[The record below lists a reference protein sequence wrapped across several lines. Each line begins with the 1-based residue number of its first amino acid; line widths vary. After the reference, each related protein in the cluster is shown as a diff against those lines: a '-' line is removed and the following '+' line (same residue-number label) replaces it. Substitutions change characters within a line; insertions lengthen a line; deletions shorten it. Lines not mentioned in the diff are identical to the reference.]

1 MVAAVTGGAASTTPD
16 PRNPKTP
23 SAAAARPPLLPSEK
37 DNGNGSSPSNPR
49 KPKSKTVSSR
59 YMSPSTST
67 PNSSSVASSRRFP
80 SPSVSSSSRNSP
92 SLTSSKRSVSV
103 DRRRP
108 AAVRHLTADLD
119 SRSGGAVISAAS
131 KLLVTSTRSLAVSF
145 QGESFS
151 LPVSKTK
158 VSHSTPNPTTVRKA
172 TPERKRTVVTPL
184 PEGKAESS
192 KDQLE
197 KNPKSADHHLWPGK
211 NRASNHLS
219 RSSSKLIGPFNER
232 RLSCSGRLSLDS
244 VERAHDRNSVKNEL
258 LMHPYDIITTS
269 DSDSMSSDSTSG
281 VHRSSG
287 PRAIAASARFWQETN
302 SRLRRL
308 QDNNSCGPKLIV
320 PPKSKK
326 FMSNG
331 PLLSPVRGNTIMAS
345 QPRGKSPSPSPSRMR
360 NADNSFFIGNGFGV
374 MPSVLSYAVDVRR
387 GKVGENGILDAHFLR
402 LLYNRHLQWRFV
414 NARAEGVLRVQQ
426 RSVKKH
432 LWNAWITIS
441 DLRGTVTKKRHRLHL
456 LRQKLKLA
464 TILKRETTFLEEWAS
479 LDKEHSISL
488 LGAIEALTASTLCL
502 PVVGAIGNVQSMH
515 DAIGSAFDIMQTMA
529 PSIYFLLPMVEKL
542 NSLSSELVK
551 VTTKEQALLER
562 CTYVLSSLAAMQV
575 KDNSLRTHIIQNARL

>member
-1 MVAAVTGGAASTTPD
+1 MVAAVTGGAASTPD
-16 PRNPKTP
+16 PQNPKTP
-23 SAAAARPPLLPSEK
+23 SAADARLPFLPSEK

-67 PNSSSVASSRRFP
+67 PNSSSVATSRRFP
-80 SPSVSSSSRNSP
+80 SPSVSRSSRNSP
-92 SLTSSKRSVSV
+92 SLTPKRSVSV

-108 AAVRHLTADLD
+108 AAVTPLTADLD
-119 SRSGGAVISAAS
+119 SRSGSAAVISAAS
-131 KLLVTSTRSLAVSF
+131 KLLVTSTRSLSVSF

-158 VSHSTPNPTTVRKA
+158 VSHSTPNPTSMRKG
-172 TPERKRTVVTPL
+172 TPERRRTVVNPL
-184 PEGKAESS
+184 PEGKPESS
-192 KDQLE
+192 GDQLE
-197 KNPKSADHHLWPGK
+197 KNPKSADHHLWPSR
-211 NRASNHLS
+211 NRAANHLS

-244 VERAHDRNSVKNEL
+244 VERAHDRNLVKNEL
-258 LMHPYDIITTS
+258 LMHPYDITTTS

-281 VHRSSG
+281 VRGSCRVHRSNG
-287 PRAIAASARFWQETN
+287 PLSIAASARFWQETN

-308 QDNNSCGPKLIV
+308 QDSSPGPKLIV
-320 PPKSKK
+320 PAKSKK

-331 PLLSPVRGNTIMAS
+331 PLLSPVRGNSTRPQSPSKIMVS
-345 QPRGKSPSPSPSRMR
+345 QPRGKSPSPSR
-360 NADNSFFIGNGFGV
+360 FGE

-387 GKVGENGILDAHFLR
+387 GKIGENGVLDAHLLR
-402 LLYNRHLQWRFV
+402 LLYNRHMQWRFV
-414 NARAEGVLRVQQ
+414 NARAEGVLRMQQ

-441 DLRGTVTKKRHRLHL
+441 DLRGTVTKKRHRLQL

-488 LGAIEALTASTLCL
+488 LGAIEALTASTVCL
-502 PVVGAIGNVQSMH
+502 PIVGAIGNVQSMH

-529 PSIYFLLPMVEKL
+529 PSVYFLLPMVEKL
-542 NSLSSELVK
+542 NSLSSELIK
-551 VTTKEQALLER
+551 VTTKEQALLEG

-575 KDNSLRTHIIQNARL
+575 KDSSLRTHIIQHARL